1 MFRSL
6 AVKTVRPAAFA
17 GIRPAARVAVMPKRF
32 YSEAK
37 PAANPEATDA
47 PAAGEAAEAAET
59 PAGSELEKKLAE
71 VTAKYEAKDK
81 ECAKFKDAYA
91 RAIAD
96 FRNLQKTTEREIE
109 KSKAFALQ
117 KFAKD
122 LVESVDNF
130 DLALEAVA
138 QEKLEGNSG
147 NKDLIEFY
155 QGIKMVQEVFER
167 TLEKHGLTKM
177 NPIGEEFDAN
187 LHEATFQVPQ
197 PDKKPGTIFHVQR
210 VGFKLNDRVLRAPKV
225 GVVAESE

>member
-1 MFRSL
+1 MTR
-6 AVKTVRPAAFA
+6 AAM
-17 GIRPAARVAVMPKRF
+17 MPKRF

-37 PAANPEATDA
+37 EAAKPEAADA
-47 PAAGEAAEAAET
+47 AAEAKDA
-59 PAGSELEKKLAE
+59 PAGSELEQKLAE

-91 RAIAD
+91 RSVAD

-109 KSKAFALQ
+109 KAKAFALQ
-117 KFAKD
+117 KFARD

-138 QEKLEGNSG
+138 QEKLEGNAA

-155 QGIKMVQEVFER
+155 QGIKMVQDVFER

-177 NPIGEEFDAN
+177 NPLGEEFDAN

-197 PDKKPGTIFHVQR
+197 PDKKAGTIFHVQR

-225 GVVAESE
+225 GVVAGSE